1 MMGDLPGRLDRM
13 VHKAGLDVLTPY
25 GAPRRRNLRWL
36 PLVILL
42 ALPAGYGLLLFSL
55 HRIET
60 AGMRAFW
67 LGLAGSALFFLAFG
81 AAQLIRL
88 FGPRVGWEG
97 GALDERELILK
108 ARAGSIAGSIVAALC
123 ALGCFYGGYAAVFGA
138 WMPAS
143 AVEWVYLGLIIE
155 AYALTLPVLV
165 ASWLQPPPDEEE

>member
-1 MMGDLPGRLDRM
+1 MMGDLPGKLDAM

-36 PLVILL
+36 PLLILA
-42 ALPAGYGLLLFSL
+42 ALPAGYWMQAWILRGGGGPSSLLWVAFAGAGLVWFSF
-55 HRIET
+55 
-60 AGMRAFW
+60 A
-67 LGLAGSALFFLAFG
+67 

-97 GALDERELILK
+97 GPLDERELMVK
-108 ARAGSIAGSIVAALC
+108 ARAGSIAGSILAVCC

-143 AVEWVYLGLIIE
+143 ALEWVYLGLIIE
-155 AYALTLPVLV
+155 AYALALPVLV
-165 ASWLQPPPDEEE
+165 ASWLQPPPDAEE